1 MNDEH
6 AAMKQRPTRFWPWL
20 AIVGL
25 VLLFFNKMV
34 FSNLIL
40 ARGDTFLYFYPYWQA
55 AAEALRHG
63 RLPLW
68 NPSLFMGAPL
78 LANSQVGFFYPLNW
92 PVWLLLPTPYAV
104 SASIVLHLV
113 IAGWGAYLAGRRRLG
128 LGVLAGLLTAVL
140 FALGGY
146 LTAQVEHVNQ
156 VQGLAWLPWLLVA
169 LPNGRSPNRQDSFQ
183 RIMAL
188 GLLFALQLL
197 AGHTQ
202 TAFISGVAVGVWV
215 LANAAEEWRLRNRH
229 SLISH
234 LLLVLVAVLL
244 ALLLTA
250 VQLLPTLELTSLS
263 SRQGGLTPNEV
274 LSFSWHPLL
283 IGRSLLPAYGQSL
296 FSEYVA
302 FLPITA
308 LVLAVLGAWQWR
320 RRPGVLAALAL
331 TAVGL
336 FLALGVFNP
345 LYWLL
350 ARLPGFDLFRVPAR
364 WLALYALGAALLA
377 GAGLERLRISDFGFG
392 IFGWRNTG
400 SGTRHTEN
408 RLLFWPFA
416 FVLGLMGWTVVAGLL
431 ARWLPMGPE
440 APFERPSPLT
450 WGLWVGELALVAGW
464 LRWRRGAWGLAGTAV
479 LVLFLASR
487 SLPYNNLTTP
497 EAWFDLRPP
506 AARLIADFGLR
517 IADFAEPFALSPA
530 HPLTASPLHPPPDRL
545 LSLSA
550 IFFDPGDWAEIE
562 SIYAGQLGAAAL
574 YDYAVAIKQKE
585 IIAPNLPLA
594 YGLASVDG
602 FDGGVLPLRTY
613 SELMS
618 LILPQGEMTTD
629 GRLREHLDTVPEA
642 KWLDL
647 FNGRYLITDKTGDQW
662 RTISPA
668 GLDAFFDLQH
678 PQQIA
683 AGDEAAIAYVPPFAA
698 SGLAVLSGDAPGSLV
713 VTTAV
718 GETRLEPTAVD
729 GDLVWFDW
737 RETAVPQSIAL
748 HAAPDAPWQVQ
759 AATLVNAAEGTFMSL
774 TLGDYRLIHSGDV
787 KIYENLNVL
796 PRAVLLANWQWQ
808 PDETA
813 VLAALRDSSFD
824 PRQTA
829 VLLGEGENLTGLQDL
844 SGLAQIVSYAPE
856 NVVVRTDA
864 PQDSLLLLTDANYP
878 GWQATLDGRPAAI
891 IPADGLFRGVM
902 VPAGEHEVAFTFAP
916 QSVARGRGLSL
927 GGVGLLLLAGGY
939 WTAVGLWRKR
949 QARLNA

>member
-113 IAGWGAYLAGRRRLG
+113 IAGWGAYLAGRWRLG

-283 IGRSLLPAYGQSL
+283 MGRSLLPAYGQSL

-320 RRPGVLAALAL
+320 RRPGVLRSRSTAGAASISSATSRAASRFSSCGFLSVTSSATTKQTSFFL
-331 TAVGL
+331 RASTL
-336 FLALGVFNP
+336 FLLISQCATALWETP
-345 LYWLL
+345 
-350 ARLPGFDLFRVPAR
+350 
-364 WLALYALGAALLA
+364 
-377 GAGLERLRISDFGFG
+377 S
-392 IFGWRNTG
+392 
-400 SGTRHTEN
+400 
-408 RLLFWPFA
+408 A
-416 FVLGLMGWTVVAGLL
+416 F
-431 ARWLPMGPE
+431 
-440 APFERPSPLT
+440 
-450 WGLWVGELALVAGW
+450 
-464 LRWRRGAWGLAGTAV
+464 
-479 LVLFLASR
+479 
-487 SLPYNNLTTP
+487 
-497 EAWFDLRPP
+497 
-506 AARLIADFGLR
+506 
-517 IADFAEPFALSPA
+517 
-530 HPLTASPLHPPPDRL
+530 
-545 LSLSA
+545 
-550 IFFDPGDWAEIE
+550 
-562 SIYAGQLGAAAL
+562 AAAC
-574 YDYAVAIKQKE
+574 
-585 IIAPNLPLA
+585 
-594 YGLASVDG
+594 ASDW
-602 FDGGVLPLRTY
+602 
-613 SELMS
+613 
-618 LILPQGEMTTD
+618 
-629 GRLREHLDTVPEA
+629 PE
-642 KWLDL
+642 
-647 FNGRYLITDKTGDQW
+647 
-662 RTISPA
+662 
-668 GLDAFFDLQH
+668 
-678 PQQIA
+678 
-683 AGDEAAIAYVPPFAA
+683 
-698 SGLAVLSGDAPGSLV
+698 
-713 VTTAV
+713 
-718 GETRLEPTAVD
+718 
-729 GDLVWFDW
+729 
-737 RETAVPQSIAL
+737 
-748 HAAPDAPWQVQ
+748 
-759 AATLVNAAEGTFMSL
+759 
-774 TLGDYRLIHSGDV
+774 
-787 KIYENLNVL
+787 
-796 PRAVLLANWQWQ
+796 
-808 PDETA
+808 
-813 VLAALRDSSFD
+813 
-824 PRQTA
+824 
-829 VLLGEGENLTGLQDL
+829 
-844 SGLAQIVSYAPE
+844 
-856 NVVVRTDA
+856 
-864 PQDSLLLLTDANYP
+864 
-878 GWQATLDGRPAAI
+878 
-891 IPADGLFRGVM
+891 
-902 VPAGEHEVAFTFAP
+902 
-916 QSVARGRGLSL
+916 
-927 GGVGLLLLAGGY
+927 
-939 WTAVGLWRKR
+939 
-949 QARLNA
+949 

>member
-1 MNDEH
+1 
-6 AAMKQRPTRFWPWL
+6 L
-20 AIVGL
+20 AIGGL
-25 VLLFFNKMV
+25 VLLFFHKMV

-55 AAEALRHG
+55 AAEALGNG

-68 NPSLFMGAPL
+68 NSSLFMGAPL

-104 SASIVLHLV
+104 SAAIVVHLV
-113 IAGWGAYLAGRRRLG
+113 IAGWGAYLAGRRALG
-128 LGVLAGLLTAVL
+128 LSVWAAALTAVL

-156 VQGLAWLPWLLVA
+156 VQGLAWLPWFLAVLG
-169 LPNGRSPNRQDSFQ
+169 NGRVQDW
-183 RIMAL
+183 RAGLKRAL
-188 GLLFALQLL
+188 AVSVLFALQLL

-202 TAFISGVAVGVWV
+202 TTFISGVAVGVWV
-215 LANAAEEWRLRNRH
+215 LANGIGEWRLESGGWKMRNLQ
-229 SLISH
+229 SLLSS
-234 LLLVLVAVLL
+234 LLPLLVAVLL

-250 VQLLPTLELTSLS
+250 VQLLPTLELTGLS

-302 FLPITA
+302 FLPLTA
-308 LVLAVLGAWQWR
+308 LVLAVIGAWQWR

-377 GAGLERLRISDFGFG
+377 GVGLEGVRHSPFRVLR
-392 IFGWRNTG
+392 T
-400 SGTRHTEN
+400 
-408 RLLFWPFA
+408 A
-416 FVLGLMGWTVVAGLL
+416 FLVVIGLMVWNVAAGFLS
-431 ARWLPMGPE
+431 RIVPIGPE
-440 APFERPSPLT
+440 APFERPSTLT
-450 WGLWVGELALVAGW
+450 WVLWLAELVLVVAV
-464 LRWRRGAWGLAGTAV
+464 LRWRRWLLILADTAV
-479 LVLFLASR
+479 IVLFLASR

-506 AARLIADFGLR
+506 AARLISDFGVR
-517 IADFAEPFALSPA
+517 SAECGVGDDPFTVSACHRVTL
-530 HPLTASPLHPPPDRL
+530 SPLHPVTPSSLHSPPDRL

-550 IFFDPGDWAEIE
+550 IFFDPGDLGEIE
-562 SIYAGQLGAAAL
+562 SIYADQLDEAAL
-574 YDYAVAIKQKE
+574 YDYIVAIKQKE

-602 FDGGVLPLRTY
+602 FDGGVLPLRAY

-618 LILPQGEMTTD
+618 LILPEGEVTTD
-629 GRLREHLDTVPEA
+629 GRLREHLAAVPEA

-662 RTISPA
+662 RRLEA
-668 GLDAFFDLQH
+668 ADLDVFFDLQH
-678 PQQIA
+678 PQTLA
-683 AGDEAAIAYVPPFAA
+683 AGAETAIAYLPPFAA
-698 SGLAVLSGDAPGSLV
+698 DGLAVLSGGAPGTLV
-713 VTTAV
+713 LTTAV
-718 GETRLEPTAVD
+718 GETRLEPTATD
-729 GDLVWFDW
+729 GDITWYAW
-737 RETAVPQSIAL
+737 PETAVPQAIRL
-748 HAAPDAPWQVQ
+748 QAAPGAAWPVQ
-759 AATLVNAAEGTFMSL
+759 AATLVNAAEGTFMPL

-796 PRAVLLANWQWQ
+796 PRAFLLANWQWQ

-813 VLAALRDSSFD
+813 VLAAMQSPDFD

-829 VLLGEGENLTGLQDL
+829 VLLGSGEDRQDLTGLQDL
-844 SGLAQIVSYAPE
+844 SGLATIESYAPE
-856 NVVVRTDA
+856 KVVIRTDA
-864 PQDSLLLLTDANYP
+864 PQDALLLLTDADYP
-878 GWQATLDGRPAAI
+878 GWQATVDGQPAAI
-891 IPADGLFRGVM
+891 IPADGLFRGVV
-902 VPAGEHEVAFTFAP
+902 VPAGAHEVVFTFVP
-916 QSVARGRGLSL
+916 RSLVNGRILSMV
-927 GGVGLLLLAGGY
+927 GIGVLLAGLLVAWLAGRS
-939 WTAVGLWRKR
+939 TTRFAS
-949 QARLNA
+949 

>member
-215 LANAAEEWRLRNRH
+215 LANAAEERRVRNRQ
-229 SLISH
+229 SPLSH

-283 IGRSLLPAYGQSL
+283 MGRSLLPAYGQSL

-308 LVLAVLGAWQWR
+308 LVLAVLGALQWR

-364 WLALYALGAALLA
+364 WLAVYALGAALLA
-377 GAGLERLRISDFGFG
+377 GAGLERFRISDFGFG
-392 IFGWRNTG
+392 IFGTRTTG
-400 SGTRHTEN
+400 RATRHTEN

-440 APFERPSPLT
+440 
-450 WGLWVGELALVAGW
+450 
-464 LRWRRGAWGLAGTAV
+464 
-479 LVLFLASR
+479 
-487 SLPYNNLTTP
+487 
-497 EAWFDLRPP
+497 
-506 AARLIADFGLR
+506 
-517 IADFAEPFALSPA
+517 
-530 HPLTASPLHPPPDRL
+530 
-545 LSLSA
+545 
-550 IFFDPGDWAEIE
+550 
-562 SIYAGQLGAAAL
+562 
-574 YDYAVAIKQKE
+574 
-585 IIAPNLPLA
+585 
-594 YGLASVDG
+594 
-602 FDGGVLPLRTY
+602 
-613 SELMS
+613 
-618 LILPQGEMTTD
+618 
-629 GRLREHLDTVPEA
+629 
-642 KWLDL
+642 
-647 FNGRYLITDKTGDQW
+647 
-662 RTISPA
+662 
-668 GLDAFFDLQH
+668 
-678 PQQIA
+678 
-683 AGDEAAIAYVPPFAA
+683 
-698 SGLAVLSGDAPGSLV
+698 
-713 VTTAV
+713 
-718 GETRLEPTAVD
+718 
-729 GDLVWFDW
+729 
-737 RETAVPQSIAL
+737 
-748 HAAPDAPWQVQ
+748 
-759 AATLVNAAEGTFMSL
+759 
-774 TLGDYRLIHSGDV
+774 
-787 KIYENLNVL
+787 
-796 PRAVLLANWQWQ
+796 
-808 PDETA
+808 
-813 VLAALRDSSFD
+813 
-824 PRQTA
+824 
-829 VLLGEGENLTGLQDL
+829 
-844 SGLAQIVSYAPE
+844 
-856 NVVVRTDA
+856 
-864 PQDSLLLLTDANYP
+864 
-878 GWQATLDGRPAAI
+878 
-891 IPADGLFRGVM
+891 
-902 VPAGEHEVAFTFAP
+902 
-916 QSVARGRGLSL
+916 
-927 GGVGLLLLAGGY
+927 
-939 WTAVGLWRKR
+939 
-949 QARLNA
+949 